1 MEKVILYHGS
11 SKVIEN
17 PVFGEGKIYN
27 NYGRGFYCTKEIELA
42 KERASIEG
50 IEGYA
55 NKYELDLSD
64 LKILDLSLEKYSIL
78 NWIAILLE
86 NRIINL
92 TTLIQ
97 KEAKDYIIKNFLP
110 DYKNYDVIV
119 GYRADDSYF
128 MFARAFISNEISL
141 SQLSLAMKLGKLGY
155 QYCLKTEKA
164 FNKIKFVDCISINN
178 SIYLKKRRDREEQAK
193 KDYFKV
199 ANKLDVDG
207 IYIRDIIK
215 EGMKDGDKRL
225 RI

>member
-27 NYGRGFYCTKEIELA
+27 DYGRGFYCTKEIELA

>member
-1 MEKVILYHGS
+1 MKKIILYHGS

-17 PVFGEGKIYN
+17 PIFGEGKIYN
-27 NYGRGFYCTKEIELA
+27 DYGRGFYCTKEIELA
-42 KERASIEG
+42 KEWASIEG

-97 KEAKDYIIKNFLP
+97 KESKDYIIKNFLP

-164 FNKIKFVDCISINN
+164 FNKIKFVDFISINN

-193 KDYFKV
+193 KDYFKL
-199 ANKLDVDG
+199 ANKLEVEG

-215 EGMKDGDKRL
+215 EGMKDGDERL

>member
-1 MEKVILYHGS
+1 
-11 SKVIEN
+11 
-17 PVFGEGKIYN
+17 
-27 NYGRGFYCTKEIELA
+27 
-42 KERASIEG
+42 
-50 IEGYA
+50 
-55 NKYELDLSD
+55 
-64 LKILDLSLEKYSIL
+64 
-78 NWIAILLE
+78 
-86 NRIINL
+86 
-92 TTLIQ
+92 
-97 KEAKDYIIKNFLP
+97 
-110 DYKNYDVIV
+110 
-119 GYRADDSYF
+119 

>member
-27 NYGRGFYCTKEIELA
+27 DYGRGFYCTKEIELA

-97 KEAKDYIIKNFLP
+97 KEAKDYIIK
-110 DYKNYDVIV
+110 
-119 GYRADDSYF
+119 
-128 MFARAFISNEISL
+128 
-141 SQLSLAMKLGKLGY
+141 
-155 QYCLKTEKA
+155 
-164 FNKIKFVDCISINN
+164 KF
-178 SIYLKKRRDREEQAK
+178 
-193 KDYFKV
+193 FT
-199 ANKLDVDG
+199 
-207 IYIRDIIK
+207 
-215 EGMKDGDKRL
+215 
-225 RI
+225 